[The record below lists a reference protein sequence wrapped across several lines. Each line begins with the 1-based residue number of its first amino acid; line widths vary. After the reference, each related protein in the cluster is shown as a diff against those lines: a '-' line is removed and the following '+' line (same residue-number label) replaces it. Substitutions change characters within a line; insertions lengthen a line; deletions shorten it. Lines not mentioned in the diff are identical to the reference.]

1 MDIIFENVNYTYQPN
16 TPFSHQALKDISLEI
31 KSGSFVAIVG
41 HTGSGKSTLLQHLNA
56 LLQPT
61 SGRLVLGNVEL
72 PGAHHEQIKSI
83 RQRVGLLFQYP
94 EHQLFEETVKK
105 ELLFGPKNF
114 GFDLKQVETEL
125 NDSLQEVGLEE
136 SVLNRSPFEL
146 SGGQMKRVALA
157 SMLLVKPQ
165 VLVLDEPTAGLDPL
179 GQTKMMQLFK
189 SLHENKQHT
198 VVLVTHNM
206 DDAMRYAEKVIV
218 LNQGTVECVKSP
230 SELIHER
237 DRLKAIGLDV
247 PEPVEFVEYMKA
259 RLEVLWEEEDI
270 NEQTISRTLVKHLK
284 GGATS

>member
-31 KSGSFVAIVG
+31 KSGSFIAVVG

-83 RQRVGLLFQYP
+83 RQRVGLLFQHP

-114 GFDLKQVETEL
+114 SFDLNQVETEL
-125 NDSLQEVGLEE
+125 NESLQEVGLEE

-157 SMLLVKPQ
+157 SMLLAKPQ

-179 GQTKMMQLFK
+179 GQTKMMQLFQ

-206 DDAMRYAEKVIV
+206 GDAMRYAEKVIV

-230 SELIHER
+230 GELIYER

-247 PEPVEFVEYMKA
+247 PEPVEFVEYMKT
-259 RLEVLWEEEDI
+259 RLGVLWEEDEI